1 VTDIVAAID
10 ETAANVIV
18 PNAIAAQPALSQSGS
33 GSLGPFGVTYAAT
46 ATIAVPAGGV
56 DLIPPP
62 TDVIRLS
69 GGRVNYALALSL
81 SIDLSFLNFCLPQVC
96 VTLPFIGRVCT
107 PRICITFPTIS
118 VPVSHSGF
126 VTFTADLRLA
136 TALVGPNWEVTAVIV
151 GVPSLVLGPAGALLV
166 AAIGAAVTAA
176 LLLVPFIGP
185 LLALASASIFG
196 ALTVANMLNLLGP
209 IITPLV
215 SGIRIPIYNA
225 PQTFQILPVSGP
237 DPAVN
242 VLVTSVAAALDGSA
256 GEDELVLSVDITP

>member
-18 PNAIAAQPALSQSGS
+18 PAEVAAQPPINQSGTS
-33 GSLGPFGVTYAAT
+33 SLGPFGVSYTAT

-56 DLIPPP
+56 DIIPPP
-62 TDVIRLS
+62 TDVIRLT
-69 GGRVNYALALSL
+69 GGRVNYSLGLNL
-81 SIDLSFLNFCLPQVC
+81 SIDLSFLNFCLPRIC

-107 PRICITFPTIS
+107 PSICITFPTIPVS
-118 VPVSHSGF
+118 VSHSGF
-126 VTFTADLRLA
+126 VNFTVDLRLA
-136 TALVGPNWEVTAVIV
+136 VALVAANWEVDAIVV

-185 LLALASASIFG
+185 LLALASAIIFG
-196 ALTVANMLNLLGP
+196 AFTVANVLNLLGP
-209 IITPLV
+209 ILTPLV
-215 SGIRIPIYNA
+215 SGMRIPIYQA
-225 PQTFQILPVSGP
+225 PQTFQMLPASGP

-242 VLVTSVAAALDGSA
+242 VLLTSVAAALDGSA
-256 GEDELVLSVDITP
+256 GEDELVLSVEISP